1 MGREKEYRQCIKYR
15 VSSARRKTVENQLA
29 VDLMSDLGM
38 SEAEAMLLSHRMSKW
53 LLSAPEI
60 RGPNQILVEAA
71 AGRETFV
78 RNGHFEEKKVKVSPF
93 DPEDLDLQLEFGL
106 GVMQLGRN
114 LRLVEEAYS
123 QDALL
128 SAKQIG
134 LICNITPTS
143 LSQRL
148 KKVRA
153 KGIWVPVM
161 GLSKE
166 DRRCGGVHRS
176 TWVLKRYLEGS
187 SPGEVR
193 REAAVSA
200 ERFRDILAQFGSV
213 AKAALQGDFEASCPE
228 EAEWANLAGR
238 VPRKS
243 LDAIVNAALNLAR
256 TTDWAD
262 FSQELRADFGLSPV
276 KVRAVFEVLREL
288 RDRLSTERADG
299 EVIYWAVSSTEPA
312 GKPLE
317 VCRLVPV
324 RFAFL
329 DPSDTLGEPENR
341 LSGVKFRKVLRYAT
355 QAKFQG
361 GYLSYADLGY
371 LLGIHTEAIRR
382 LIEENRKIVV
392 PLRGLEC
399 DIGRGVTHRRRIVE
413 LYLQMYTET
422 EIVARTGHSYEAI
435 ENYIDEFAAVL
446 VLSERGLAPSL
457 IRRVLGR
464 SMRLVKVYL
473 ELVREYSKPEYF
485 LRLERLRKV
494 FLAREGKK
502 GGLLP

>member
-1 MGREKEYRQCIKYR
+1 
-15 VSSARRKTVENQLA
+15 
-29 VDLMSDLGM
+29 
-38 SEAEAMLLSHRMSKW
+38 
-53 LLSAPEI
+53 
-60 RGPNQILVEAA
+60 
-71 AGRETFV
+71 
-78 RNGHFEEKKVKVSPF
+78 
-93 DPEDLDLQLEFGL
+93 
-106 GVMQLGRN
+106 
-114 LRLVEEAYS
+114 
-123 QDALL
+123 
-128 SAKQIG
+128 
-134 LICNITPTS
+134 
-143 LSQRL
+143 
-148 KKVRA
+148 
-153 KGIWVPVM
+153 
-161 GLSKE
+161 
-166 DRRCGGVHRS
+166 
-176 TWVLKRYLEGS
+176 
-187 SPGEVR
+187 
-193 REAAVSA
+193 
-200 ERFRDILAQFGSV
+200 
-213 AKAALQGDFEASCPE
+213 
-228 EAEWANLAGR
+228 
-238 VPRKS
+238 
-243 LDAIVNAALNLAR
+243 
-256 TTDWAD
+256 
-262 FSQELRADFGLSPV
+262 
-276 KVRAVFEVLREL
+276 L
-288 RDRLSTERADG
+288 RDRLSAERADG

-341 LSGVKFRKVLRYAT
+341 LSGVKFRKALRYAT